1 MSHPEVSYADAVATI
16 GTLPSL
22 APRPCATNLRALT
35 IDLVDKL
42 SMVPSEQSA
51 DLGYSGMVEQ
61 DAVHALRN
69 PTPWVNFLYP
79 GQVPI
84 SDAGWTREQIAD
96 NIILHKAL
104 KGCFNSESNMRR
116 ATNAAINVATPRM
129 FRRVPGGLVGV

>member
-16 GTLPSL
+16 GILPSL

-35 IDLVDKL
+35 IDLVDTL

-61 DAVHALRN
+61 DAVHSLRN
-69 PTPWVNFLYP
+69 PTPWVNFLNP
-79 GQVPI
+79 GQVPESEI
-84 SDAGWTREQIAD
+84 GWTREEIAD
-96 NIILHKAL
+96 NIILRAAL

-116 ATNAAINVATPRM
+116 ATNAAINKATP
-129 FRRVPGGLVGV
+129 